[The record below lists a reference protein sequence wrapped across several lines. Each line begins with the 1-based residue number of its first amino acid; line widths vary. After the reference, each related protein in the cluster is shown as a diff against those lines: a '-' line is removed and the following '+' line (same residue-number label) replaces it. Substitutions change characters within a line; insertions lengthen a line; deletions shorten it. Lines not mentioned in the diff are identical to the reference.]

1 MEVVGAREPFK
12 TRLVGGT
19 RRAEADECG
28 GTRRFE
34 AGEDK
39 EGGARRDEGWRGG
52 RGGGGMEVG
61 VGCKD
66 FCRVGFLVS
75 DRADDTFDVCFV
87 GVTGDTSV
95 GSGELSFKDIVGVAE
110 SFRLFGDITSA
121 LEFGVDLLTRREGM
135 DPSCSTLIEMSPSS
149 LSELPSLRGWLLPSS
164 SDLMPSVVTSEL
176 FRRHDP
182 SKENHDAGE
191 VR

>member
-1 MEVVGAREPFK
+1 MEVVGAREPFE

-19 RRAEADECG
+19 RRADTGEG
-28 GTRRFE
+28 GDTRGVE

-39 EGGARRDEGWRGG
+39 EGGARRDEGLGGG

-66 FCRVGFLVS
+66 FCRVGVLVS
-75 DRADDTFDVCFV
+75 DRADDTFDVNLV
-87 GVTGDTSV
+87 GVGNTSV
-95 GSGELSFKDIVGVAE
+95 GSGELSFKDIEGVAE
-110 SFRLFGDITSA
+110 SFRLLAGMVSA
-121 LEFGVDLLTRREGM
+121 VKSGVDSFSRKERM

-164 SDLMPSVVTSEL
+164 SDLMPSVATSEL

>member
-1 MEVVGAREPFK
+1 MEVVGAREPFE

-19 RRAEADECG
+19 RRADTGEG
-28 GTRRFE
+28 GDTRGVE

-39 EGGARRDEGWRGG
+39 EGGARRDEGLGGG

-66 FCRVGFLVS
+66 FCRVGVLVS
-75 DRADDTFDVCFV
+75 DRADDTFDVNLV
-87 GVTGDTSV
+87 GVGNTPV
-95 GSGELSFKDIVGVAE
+95 GSGELSFKDIEGVAE
-110 SFRLFGDITSA
+110 NFRLLAGMVSA
-121 LEFGVDLLTRREGM
+121 VKSGVDSFSRKERM

-164 SDLMPSVVTSEL
+164 SDLMPSVATSEL

>member
-1 MEVVGAREPFK
+1 MEVVGAREPFE

-19 RRAEADECG
+19 RRADTGEG
-28 GTRRFE
+28 GDTRGFE

-39 EGGARRDEGWRGG
+39 EGGARRDEGLGGG

-66 FCRVGFLVS
+66 FCRVGVLVS
-75 DRADDTFDVCFV
+75 DRADDTFDVNLV
-87 GVTGDTSV
+87 GVGNTSV
-95 GSGELSFKDIVGVAE
+95 GSGELSFKDIEGVAE
-110 SFRLFGDITSA
+110 SFRLLAGMVSA
-121 LEFGVDLLTRREGM
+121 VKSGVDSFSRKERM

-164 SDLMPSVVTSEL
+164 SDLMPSVATSEL

-182 SKENHDAGE
+182 SKENDDAGE

>member
-1 MEVVGAREPFK
+1 VEVVGAREPFE

-19 RRAEADECG
+19 RRADTGEG
-28 GTRRFE
+28 GDTRGVE

-39 EGGARRDEGWRGG
+39 EGGARRDEGLGGG

-66 FCRVGFLVS
+66 FCRVGVLVS
-75 DRADDTFDVCFV
+75 DRADDTFDVNLV
-87 GVTGDTSV
+87 GVGNTSV
-95 GSGELSFKDIVGVAE
+95 GSGELSFKDIEGVAE
-110 SFRLFGDITSA
+110 SFRLLAGMVSA
-121 LEFGVDLLTRREGM
+121 VKSGVDSFSRKERM

-164 SDLMPSVVTSEL
+164 SDLMPSVATSEL

>member
-1 MEVVGAREPFK
+1 VEVVGAREPFE

-19 RRAEADECG
+19 RRADTGEG
-28 GTRRFE
+28 GDTRGVE

-39 EGGARRDEGWRGG
+39 EGGARRDEGLGGG

-66 FCRVGFLVS
+66 FCRVGVLVS
-75 DRADDTFDVCFV
+75 DRADDTFDVNLV
-87 GVTGDTSV
+87 GVGNTSV
-95 GSGELSFKDIVGVAE
+95 GSGELSFKDIEGVAE
-110 SFRLFGDITSA
+110 NFRLLAGMVSA
-121 LEFGVDLLTRREGM
+121 VKSGVDSFSRKERM

-164 SDLMPSVVTSEL
+164 SDLMPSVATSEL

>member
-1 MEVVGAREPFK
+1 MEVVGAREPFE

-19 RRAEADECG
+19 RRADTGEG
-28 GTRRFE
+28 GDTRGVE

-39 EGGARRDEGWRGG
+39 EGGARRDEGLGGG

-66 FCRVGFLVS
+66 FCRVGVLVS
-75 DRADDTFDVCFV
+75 DRADDTFDVNLV
-87 GVTGDTSV
+87 GVGNTSV
-95 GSGELSFKDIVGVAE
+95 GSGELSFKDIEGVAE
-110 SFRLFGDITSA
+110 NFRLLAGMVSA
-121 LEFGVDLLTRREGM
+121 VKSGVDSFSRKERM

-164 SDLMPSVVTSEL
+164 SDLMPSVATSEL

>member
-19 RRAEADECG
+19 RRADAGEGG
-28 GTRRFE
+28 GTREVE

-39 EGGARRDEGWRGG
+39 EGGARRDEGCGGG

-75 DRADDTFDVCFV
+75 DRADETFDVCFV

-95 GSGELSFKDIVGVAE
+95 GSGELSFKDVGVAE

-121 LEFGVDLLTRREGM
+121 LEFGVDLFTLREGM

-149 LSELPSLRGWLLPSS
+149 LTELPSLRGWLWPSS